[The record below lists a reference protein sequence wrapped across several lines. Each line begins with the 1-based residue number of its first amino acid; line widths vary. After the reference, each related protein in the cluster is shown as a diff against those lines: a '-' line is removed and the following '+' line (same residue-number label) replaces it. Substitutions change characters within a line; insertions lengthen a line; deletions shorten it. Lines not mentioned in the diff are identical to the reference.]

1 MHRGLHRL
9 GRDSLC
15 LYLLHIFSMKFGAT
29 FDIILCSM
37 WLFQQEKFG
46 FFLLQ
51 FISKVCNGRRRTW
64 PRAITS
70 ITISDFDIPLD
81 LTIVLSPAFQRGQ
94 LFTLNCKL
102 LLFHWIAVGNYGF
115 MYINEKNHLVWIHF
129 FSLAE
134 WLYGYNNYRECTMNR
149 FSFTFFSLSSFTD
162 NVKYIKPS
170 LWSKGAIAISYI
182 VTIKPK
188 IVAFEQLSCFLHTSI
203 VNVKYVS
210 SFTSEP
216 WWFYERDTWRS
227 HIL

>member
-1 MHRGLHRL
+1 M
-9 GRDSLC
+9 
-15 LYLLHIFSMKFGAT
+15 YI
-29 FDIILCSM
+29 
-37 WLFQQEKFG
+37 
-46 FFLLQ
+46 
-51 FISKVCNGRRRTW
+51 
-64 PRAITS
+64 
-70 ITISDFDIPLD
+70 
-81 LTIVLSPAFQRGQ
+81 
-94 LFTLNCKL
+94 
-102 LLFHWIAVGNYGF
+102 

-182 VTIKPK
+182 VTIKSK
-188 IVAFEQLSCFLHTSI
+188 IVAIEQLSCFLHTSI

-216 WWFYERDTWRS
+216 WWFCERDTWRS
-227 HIL
+227 HILEISIRISWWTPILGAIFDVQDKSWVVETNYHIPENKEPQRKWGKFKAVVFVKKT